1 MKGRKRVN
9 SMPEIFGLIMDIG
22 EKAGALPVK
31 DKVWTHKVNENW
43 SFKVNGYPEPREGIP
58 GFHVMVEFNG
68 FPAGL
73 IGLNGGIIAAGEAA
87 NEDTFIEALKQHL
100 AE

>member
-1 MKGRKRVN
+1 MVN
-9 SMPEIFGLIMDIG
+9 DMPDIFGLIMEIG

-31 DKVWTHKVNENW
+31 DKVWTLKVNEYW

-58 GFHVMVEFNG
+58 GFHAMIEFNG

-87 NEDTFIEALKQHL
+87 NEDTFIEALKKHL
-100 AE
+100 AQ

>member
-1 MKGRKRVN
+1 MN
-9 SMPEIFGLIMDIG
+9 SMPEIFELIMNIG

-31 DKVWTHKVNENW
+31 DRVWTHKVDEHW
-43 SFKVNGYPEPREGIP
+43 TFKVNGHPETREGIP
-58 GFHVMVEFNG
+58 GFHAMIEFNG

-73 IGLNGGIIAAGEAA
+73 IGLEGGIIAAGAGA
-87 NEDTFIEALKQHL
+87 NEETFIEALKQHL